1 MIQSKMSRVLK
12 LRNHGTFLNGDSS
25 CRVRNQHEELLF
37 EHHEESRVMHEAGRG
52 FTVILRSKMRL
63 KITANV

>member
-1 MIQSKMSRVLK
+1 MSIVLN

-25 CRVRNQHEELLF
+25 CHVTNQHEELLF
-37 EHHEESRVMHEAGRG
+37 EHHEESRVMHEAGKG

-63 KITANV
+63 QITANL